1 MYRPLLIAL
10 CCCSALPSHARAEQT
25 LAPIWQVSDAD
36 SSVYLVG
43 SVHLLR
49 PQDLPLNPV
58 FDQTYELCSEVV
70 FEIDMVEMLAPGTNE
85 RILRLGTLPDG
96 ERLADRIGT
105 EAAVKLAEYLEYKRL
120 PPNALDRYTPGLAFL
135 TIEHIEATRQGADPD
150 LGLETHF
157 FERAKQDQKPSRG
170 LETIEFQI
178 SLFDQLDRATLQE
191 MLETTLTE
199 AKKDDGGKSALDQL
213 IAAWRTGDME
223 ALDNLIGEEMTDEAP
238 LRKILLT
245 DRNRNWIPAIKA
257 ALAENKTTFFLVGT
271 AHLIGAD
278 SVVSLLDDKK
288 HQISRLAFVEN
299 E

>member
-1 MYRPLLIAL
+1 M
-10 CCCSALPSHARAEQT
+10 
-25 LAPIWQVSDAD
+25 
-36 SSVYLVG
+36 
-43 SVHLLR
+43 
-49 PQDLPLNPV
+49 
-58 FDQTYELCSEVV
+58 
-70 FEIDMVEMLAPGTNE
+70 
-85 RILRLGTLPDG
+85 
-96 ERLADRIGT
+96 
-105 EAAVKLAEYLEYKRL
+105 
-120 PPNALDRYTPGLAFL
+120 
-135 TIEHIEATRQGADPD
+135 
-150 LGLETHF
+150 
-157 FERAKQDQKPSRG
+157 
-170 LETIEFQI
+170 
-178 SLFDQLDRATLQE
+178 
-191 MLETTLTE
+191 ETTLTE

-223 ALDNLIGEEMTDEAP
+223 ALDNLIDEEMTDEAP